1 MEDIKKPVQVVIY
14 YNFNMFDNAM
24 CEYLKNKITTE
35 VISVKTCS
43 GYQELFS
50 EVKKGNVDLIFT
62 EYNYLYKNCDSGE
75 QQKLKNLC
83 CKNNVKTLI
92 FMQNTNTPLIK
103 KVIQQQYDALV
114 STHDNIDE
122 LQRAIGHL
130 ISDSEKQFISK
141 VLSEA
146 VNDKL
151 KTQDQIALTS
161 KEWEVVF
168 LIAQGH
174 SLSDIAA
181 KKNRAI
187 STVATQKQNAMKKLD
202 IKSNAELLK
211 YAYLNGML

>member
-1 MEDIKKPVQVVIY
+1 MEDIKKPVHVVIY
-14 YNFNMFDNAM
+14 YNFNMFDNEI

-35 VISVKTCS
+35 VISIKTCS
-43 GYQELFS
+43 DHQELFS
-50 EVKKGNVDLIFT
+50 EVRKGNVDLIFT

-83 CKNNVKTLI
+83 AKNNVKTLI
-92 FMQNTNTPLIK
+92 FMQNSNTLLIK

-114 STHDNIDE
+114 STHDSIDE

-141 VLSEA
+141 VLTEA

-151 KTQDQIALTS
+151 KNQDQIALTS